1 MADTELTGRNGGTA
15 VVKESNGSITFA
27 NEVIATI
34 AGLAAADIP
43 GVAGMSGGL
52 VDGMAEMMGRKNV
65 TKGIR
70 VEVGTEEV
78 AVDVSIV
85 VEYGRPITQVAE
97 QIQSSVKKAIETMT
111 GLKVVEVNVSVQ
123 GIRFKDQTSS
133 DDAAAQASTPAQQ
146 PEQQVSRV
154 K

>member
-1 MADTELTGRNGGTA
+1 MADTELSASSNATA
-15 VVKESNGSITFA
+15 VKKESNGTITFA
-27 NEVIATI
+27 SEVIATI

-43 GVAGMSGGL
+43 GVAGMSGGF
-52 VDGMAEMMGRKNV
+52 VDGMADLIGRKNV

-70 VEVGTEEV
+70 VEVGSEEV
-78 AVDVSIV
+78 AVDVAII

-111 GLKVVEVNVSVQ
+111 GLRVVEVNVDVQ
-123 GIRFKDQTSS
+123 GIKFKE
-133 DDAAAQASTPAQQ
+133 QAPAQQ
-146 PEQQVSRV
+146 KPADSEAAPAAQEAKPSRV